1 MTFLP
6 PYQQLLQHSNLR
18 FSKDIYQKA
27 YYAFKPKE
35 LYIIDSE
42 YPVYS
47 SNSNDGNA
55 DINNLDQNNISDS
68 IPNKNVISTKGI
80 FGNNFQQFTYNNTY
94 NRAHLTDNRFSGYIP
109 RNPQP
114 TTLSV
119 NTYNVD
125 TDENY
130 QTPRPD
136 TIPEQNNENEENN
149 FHQET
154 DNPINPPAF
163 HQNNPINSQ
172 TQVFDRAA
180 EAEVN
185 SPDSGNETMSIAA
198 EHPPAKSFI
207 IIENETG
214 IKRNNIPTIQ
224 NYIIELKKERG
235 IGTPLNTG
243 FEIDGDKYI
252 FVGHLLNKKP
262 KVVVYKS

>member
-130 QTPRPD
+130 QTARPG
-136 TIPEQNNENEENN
+136 TIPEQNNVNEEDI
-149 FHQET
+149 FHQAT
-154 DNPINPPAF
+154 DNPTNPQAFNEEVIPAK
-163 HQNNPINSQ
+163 
-172 TQVFDRAA
+172 T
-180 EAEVN
+180 
-185 SPDSGNETMSIAA
+185 SPKSADSGNETMSVVTEPTAPI
-198 EHPPAKSFI
+198 PPAKSFEKL
-207 IIENETG
+207 EN
-214 IKRNNIPTIQ
+214 PTKKKKENKNVIA
-224 NYIIELKKERG
+224 NYIIKLEERG
-235 IGTPLNTG
+235 VKTPINTG
-243 FEIDGDKYI
+243 FEIDGIKY
-252 FVGHLLNKKP
+252 VYTGNYKNGNPTVNK
-262 KVVVYKS
+262 YKI